1 MCGLQSCIGKQFP
14 STTGEPRDWQ
24 LIVSKKET
32 RGVDGTILA
41 IPATFLPL
49 PVLFS
54 LVCVP
59 KSLYSPS
66 AQQTRGTTKE
76 NKRERGRAPETTSL
90 SLSLVGA
97 CTGLLVTRDAIL
109 STLLSGK
116 KEEEEEKAVRKDN
129 VTSFSIERAMCA
141 RTQIPSVKRVLYLSG
156 CVCRTISA
164 KCPQTEKKNLSCP
177 VCALLPLYTQTKLAD
192 GADGAKIPKK
202 GRYAISMQISRP
214 KLMSSA
220 TDGDFCLC
228 FRRYE
233 SRKGFIYTAAKP
245 RDGPRP
251 ETVGRRPPRRKT
263 RNRVV
268 RFHSNLFCRLF
279 YIN

>member
-76 NKRERGRAPETTSL
+76 NKRERGRAPETT

>member
-1 MCGLQSCIGKQFP
+1 M
-14 STTGEPRDWQ
+14 
-24 LIVSKKET
+24 
-32 RGVDGTILA
+32 A

-76 NKRERGRAPETTSL
+76 NKRERGRAPETT

-164 KCPQTEKKNLSCP
+164 KYPQTEKNLSCP
-177 VCALLPLYTQTKLAD
+177 VCALLPLHANKT
-192 GADGAKIPKK
+192 
-202 GRYAISMQISRP
+202 GRW
-214 KLMSSA
+214 
-220 TDGDFCLC
+220 T
-228 FRRYE
+228 
-233 SRKGFIYTAAKP
+233 
-245 RDGPRP
+245 
-251 ETVGRRPPRRKT
+251 GR
-263 RNRVV
+263 
-268 RFHSNLFCRLF
+268 C
-279 YIN
+279 

>member
-49 PVLFS
+49 PVLS
-54 LVCVP
+54 LSSV
-59 KSLYSPS
+59 SPNLFTAHRPS
-66 AQQTRGTTKE
+66 RQGARQKKIKE
-76 NKRERGRAPETTSL
+76 NEDVLRRRPL